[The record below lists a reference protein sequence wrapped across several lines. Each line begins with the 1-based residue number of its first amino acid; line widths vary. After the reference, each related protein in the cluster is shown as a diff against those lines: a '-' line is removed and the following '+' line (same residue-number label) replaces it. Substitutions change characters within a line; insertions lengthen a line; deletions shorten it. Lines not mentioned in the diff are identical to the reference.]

1 MKRCIITLIIGA
13 ALTCAAL
20 GQQSMVLGGVI
31 SWDET
36 RIEQAKGVDFGLIA
50 YDSRNGSEADLIG
63 FHDAVNGFYPVVP
76 QCTWLEAI
84 IDPTGFGRLEGVD
97 YDTIGNLELNS
108 RNWTPCRARRQGG
121 FGVMIDTSDK
131 LGPISFR
138 FRIRHRDGKDKLN
151 LVIFTATWIR
161 GGNLFTRFRVTVQK
175 EPDELRAL
183 RGEDRLPYLRGFIP
197 ATARAEGQ
205 VSQQKVEVPGQ
216 TVTQKLPK
224 AINPPKA
231 ELGKEDPPTGDLQA
245 NIVPDP
251 KIEYA
256 TVKIG
261 AYQTSETG
269 VMDLLR
275 PRPSDPERKLLED
288 ARTSVFEQSV
298 TEVQL
303 SNRRAQ
309 AVLVMSDDRPFTA
322 EYVVQG
328 KSTPLEVLR
337 VNGRYEAVT
346 WGKIDS
352 FISKSILVVVTDSD
366 GRTRTVNFTREVN

>member
-1 MKRCIITLIIGA
+1 MLKKII
-13 ALTCAAL
+13 ALVLL
-20 GQQSMVLGGVI
+20 GIAPLAQAQQSMVLGGVI

-50 YDSRNGSEADLIG
+50 YDNRSGSESDLIG

-76 QCTWLEAI
+76 QGTWLEAI

-97 YDTIGNLELNS
+97 YDTVGNLELNS
-108 RNWTPCRARRQGG
+108 RDWTPCRARRQGG
-121 FGVMIDTSDK
+121 FGVMIDTSHK

-205 VSQQKVEVPGQ
+205 VGQQKVEVPEQ
-216 TVTQKLPK
+216 KVTQTLPK
-224 AINPPKA
+224 MTDPPKA
-231 ELGKEDPPTGDLQA
+231 ELGKEDPPTGALQP
-245 NIVPDP
+245 NIAQNP

-261 AYQTSETG
+261 AYQTSEIG
-269 VMDLLR
+269 VLDLLKTR
-275 PRPSDPERKLLED
+275 PTELERQLLQD
-288 ARTSVFEQSV
+288 ARKSSLEQAV

-303 SNRRAQ
+303 SNRRQ
-309 AVLVMSDDRPFTA
+309 QVVFVLSDNRPFTA
-322 EYVVQG
+322 EFVING
-328 KSTPLEVLR
+328 KSTPMEVRR

-346 WGKIDS
+346 WGRINS
-352 FISKSILVVVTDSD
+352 LISNSVLIVVTDDD
-366 GRTRTVNFTREVN
+366 GRMRTVSFTKEVN